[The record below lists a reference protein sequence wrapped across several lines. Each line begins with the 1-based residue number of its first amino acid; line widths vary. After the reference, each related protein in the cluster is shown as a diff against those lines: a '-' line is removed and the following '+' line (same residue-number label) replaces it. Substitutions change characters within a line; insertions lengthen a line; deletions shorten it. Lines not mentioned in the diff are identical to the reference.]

1 MPMPVLI
8 KFSFM
13 HSTALVGN
21 LPHEKAGLTPPLPPP
36 LLSPVFPCEPNT
48 VCNLTANWSCS
59 WGLINFLSAWQD
71 LHGRHMT
78 THYTIRITQLTQ
90 RTRHS
95 TQTTGTN
102 ETHSGGGGGWW
113 VSAWTGIPADH
124 LLVWSPLPLS
134 PAQPPAANNPDQQP
148 ESHQRQTF
156 SRQCFTTSQDPTV
169 PWIERRKKMD
179 SPCHTTAQRYARRDD
194 DYTGRQVGRRV
205 QVSPPHTHHRYQRCT
220 AMRGREGERRT
231 EKWNTTL

>member
-1 MPMPVLI
+1 M
-8 KFSFM
+8 
-13 HSTALVGN
+13 
-21 LPHEKAGLTPPLPPP
+21 
-36 LLSPVFPCEPNT
+36 
-48 VCNLTANWSCS
+48 
-59 WGLINFLSAWQD
+59 NFLSAWQD

-78 THYTIRITQLTQ
+78 THYTIRINQLTQ

-102 ETHSGGGGGWW
+102 ETHLGSGGRGWRVCLNW
-113 VSAWTGIPADH
+113 DSSRPPLNLKSTASVTRPATCWRRQPTIQINSLRVVNGKHSAASVSQPARK
-124 LLVWSPLPLS
+124 
-134 PAQPPAANNPDQQP
+134 PA
-148 ESHQRQTF
+148 
-156 SRQCFTTSQDPTV
+156 V

-194 DYTGRQVGRRV
+194 DYTGRQVGRWV

-220 AMRGREGERRT
+220 AMRGWEGERRT

>member
-1 MPMPVLI
+1 
-8 KFSFM
+8 
-13 HSTALVGN
+13 
-21 LPHEKAGLTPPLPPP
+21 
-36 LLSPVFPCEPNT
+36 
-48 VCNLTANWSCS
+48 
-59 WGLINFLSAWQD
+59 
-71 LHGRHMT
+71 MT

-90 RTRHS
+90 GTRHS

-102 ETHSGGGGGWW
+102 ETHLGSGEGGGVDESLPELGFQLTTSQSE
-113 VSAWTGIPADH
+113 VHCLCHPPSH
-124 LLVWSPLPLS
+124 LLKK
-134 PAQPPAANNPDQQP
+134 AANNPDQQP
-148 ESHQRQTF
+148 ESRQRQAF
-156 SRQCFTTSQDPTV
+156 SRQCFTTGQDPAV

-194 DYTGRQVGRRV
+194 DYTGRQVGRWV